1 MSMMIRHDI
10 IVTSSFSKAGERSS
24 ILRKKKRE
32 NMKNAF
38 AFEHHEMCSRLKL
51 FYKNDHMCIIKKSEW
66 L

>member
-38 AFEHHEMCSRLKL
+38 AFEHHEICSRLKFVL
-51 FYKNDHMCIIKKSEW
+51 
-66 L
+66 